1 MITLLPEKTV
11 FDSPAQTIVNPVNC
25 VGVMGKGLALA
36 VKSRYPE
43 VFHKYLIACESG
55 KMRIG
60 NLQLVKTTDRWILN
74 FPTKKHWRGASKLEF
89 VEAGLKKFVKTYRR
103 RHIASV
109 AFPPLG
115 CGHGGLKW
123 DEVEPLMRRY
133 LEGLDK
139 IEIFFCLGQGNV
151 SKSETRSPRH
161 GEKASADFAQRKLW
175 E

>member
-1 MITLLPEKTV
+1 MITLLPETTI

-43 VFHKYLIACESG
+43 VFDKYLVACQSG

-60 NLQLVKTTDRWILN
+60 NLQLVKAADRWILN
-74 FPTKKHWRGASKLEF
+74 FPTKIHWRGTSKVEF
-89 VEAGLKKFVKTYRR
+89 IEAGLGKFVKTYRR
-103 RHIASV
+103 RNITSV

-123 DEVEPLMRRY
+123 HEIEPLMRRY

-139 IEIFFCLGQGNV
+139 TQIFLCLGQG
-151 SKSETRSPRH
+151 SAPKPKSRSPQDD
-161 GEKASADFAQRKLW
+161 ESPTNDFAQGRLW
-175 E
+175 K